1 MSDPSF
7 ITCPNCQSERVS
19 GERFCGQC
27 RFERS
32 MSGGNYATLP
42 TEVPQQGRSTR
53 ILDILSQHA
62 KNSGT

>member
-7 ITCPNCQSERVS
+7 ITCSNCQSECVS
-19 GERFCGQC
+19 GVRFRGQC
-27 RFERS
+27 KFERS
-32 MSGGNYATLP
+32 RSGVNSATFP

-53 ILDILSQHA
+53 ILDVLSQHA